1 MRWRAASYT
10 LSICAS
16 LLMAA
21 AYSCG
26 SQDEGGAPDGSSN
39 DGASPREG
47 SGAGSSNGSGASSG
61 GASSG
66 NGSGG
71 SSSGGSGS
79 GNGSGSSNSA
89 DSGGD
94 SASPSEGGIVGGSGR
109 VCTQP
114 TTIEAGPTAILVD
127 GAGTGRTF
135 DGIGGLSGG
144 GGTSRLLIDYP
155 QAQQNEILD
164 FLFKPQFG
172 ASLHILKVEIGGDTN
187 TTNGAEA
194 SHEREP
200 TDQNYHRGYEWWLME
215 QAKKR
220 NPAIKLYGLEWGAP
234 GWFSGGYFS
243 QNNIDY
249 IINWITHAQSDHGLT
264 IDYIGCRNEMACTA
278 TWLEQLKAALTSHGL
293 STKVVSDDNVGW
305 GVATTLHGD
314 ATYAAAVDIVGSH
327 YPCGYMNTGET
338 CAATGTATA
347 IALGKP
353 LWASEQGSQRF
364 DTGALPMARMYS
376 RGYIQAKMT
385 ASINWSLAG
394 AWYTNVPFAGVDGL
408 LEASQPWSA
417 HYVVDREIWTT
428 AHYTQFVQPGW
439 QFVDSGSALAPGIGS
454 YVVLRAPNGND
465 WTAIV
470 ETTDATSST
479 TFQLAETGGVF
490 AGPVHVWA
498 TQLGS
503 TTPSDWFVPQPDIIP
518 SGCELS
524 LTAAPNALYTLS
536 TTSGQSKGTST
547 PPPSGT
553 MALPYSDDFESYAVG
568 AMPNIPKY
576 LSAMEGAFEAEPCA
590 GGRSGTCVQQEIG
603 TAPLTWKNKAVN
615 DPLAVLGDPGWT
627 DYTISVDALLQHS
640 GSVDLIGRIKSVLRP
655 VGVQGYHLRISD
667 TGAWSLFR
675 EDSATA
681 TTPLASGTASFPLG
695 SWHTLSLAF
704 AGSKVS
710 ATIDGKAVGSA
721 TDATYPSG
729 NVGITASKW
738 NDAQFDNLR
747 AMP

>member
-1 MRWRAASYT
+1 MPRSAASRA
-10 LSICAS
+10 LPICVS
-16 LLMAA
+16 LLTTAA

-26 SQDEGGAPDGSSN
+26 SNEEAGAPDAGQD
-39 DGASPREG
+39 DGPSPSEG
-47 SGAGSSNGSGASSG
+47 SGTGSSSGSGTSSG
-61 GASSG
+61 GTSSG

-71 SSSGGSGS
+71 SSSGGSSAGS
-79 GNGSGSSNSA
+79 SGSADAGDSGA
-89 DSGGD
+89 DS
-94 SASPSEGGIVGGSGR
+94 AFPSEGGLIGGRGS

-114 TTIEAGPTAILVD
+114 ATIEAGPTAILVD
-127 GAGTGRTF
+127 GAGNGRTF

-155 QAQQNEILD
+155 PQQQNEILD

-194 SHEREP
+194 SHERGP
-200 TDQNYHRGYEWWLME
+200 TDQNYQRGYEWWLME

-220 NPAIKLYGLEWGAP
+220 NPSIKLYGLEWGAP

-243 QNNIDY
+243 QDNIDY
-249 IINWITHAQSDHGLT
+249 IVNWITHAQSDHGLT
-264 IDYIGCRNEMACTA
+264 IDYIGCRNEMPCTA
-278 TWLEQLKAALTSHGL
+278 SWLEQLKAALSSHGL
-293 STKVVSDDNVGW
+293 STKVVSNDSVGW
-305 GVATTLHGD
+305 GDAATLQSD

-327 YPCGYMNTGET
+327 YPCGYLKDGTT

-364 DTGALPMARMYS
+364 DTGALPMARNYI
-376 RGYIQAKMT
+376 RGYLQAKIT

-394 AWYTNVPFAGVDGL
+394 AWYTNIPYAGVDGL
-408 LEASQPWSA
+408 LEANLPWSG
-417 HYVVDREIWTT
+417 HYVIDREIWTT
-428 AHYTQFVQPGW
+428 AHFTQFVQPGW
-439 QFVDSGSALAPGIGS
+439 QFVDSGSALVTGVGS
-454 YVVLRAPNGND
+454 YVVLRAPNGED
-465 WTAIV
+465 WTAVI
-470 ETTDATSST
+470 ETTDATTST
-479 TFQLAETGGVF
+479 TFRIAETGGVF

-498 TQLGS
+498 TNLAS

-524 LTAAPNALYTLS
+524 LTAAPNSLYTLS
-536 TTSGQSKGTST
+536 TTSGQSKGTSN
-547 PPPSGT
+547 PPPAGT
-553 MALPYSDDFESYAVG
+553 MALPYSDDFESYTVG
-568 AMPNIPKY
+568 AMPNLPKY
-576 LSAMEGAFEAEPCA
+576 LSAMEGAFEAEHCA
-590 GGRSGTCVQQEIG
+590 GGRSGTCVQQEVG

-627 DYTISVDALLQHS
+627 DYTISVDSLLQHS
-640 GSVDLIGRIKSVLRP
+640 GTVDLIGRIKSVIRG

-681 TTPLASGTASFPLG
+681 TTPLASGTASFPLD

-704 AGSKVS
+704 SGSHIS
-710 ATIDGKAVGSA
+710 AAIDGKAVGSA

-729 NVGITASKW
+729 NVGISASKW
-738 NDAQFDNLR
+738 NDAQFDNLH